1 MTPMTIVPVPARANR
16 VHTPL
21 RRVAILV
28 VSVFV
33 AVLAL
38 AFGPAGGA
46 AFAAQP
52 VAQCN
57 NVDNTPGLGLTCDVT
72 VTNNLNVATGVESSV
87 VTIKECHGPANTVPS
102 SCVGPTTTSYNTLT
116 TSVNQ
121 CNDSENGAGASVI
134 CKVQVINNIT
144 GGTSPTAATINQCV
158 GSGTGGGTQSTLN
171 CDPFPATTSSAS
183 VTQCNGSANG
193 GGAQNRVTCTVAT
206 GATESAQLA
215 VTIDQCNRSANG
227 GGAVVT
233 CSTELTTL
241 ALEAAVKLPKVSG

>member
-1 MTPMTIVPVPARANR
+1 MTAMTILPVPARANR
-16 VHTPL
+16 AHHTPL

-87 VTIKECHGPANTVPS
+87 VTIKECHGAANTVPS

-121 CNDSENGAGASVI
+121 SNNPKTAQEPASF
-134 CKVQVINNIT
+134 
-144 GGTSPTAATINQCV
+144 A
-158 GSGTGGGTQSTLN
+158 
-171 CDPFPATTSSAS
+171 
-183 VTQCNGSANG
+183 
-193 GGAQNRVTCTVAT
+193 RY
-206 GATESAQLA
+206 
-215 VTIDQCNRSANG
+215 R
-227 GGAVVT
+227 
-233 CSTELTTL
+233 
-241 ALEAAVKLPKVSG
+241 

>member
-1 MTPMTIVPVPARANR
+1 MTIISLSARDNR

-21 RRVAILV
+21 TRAAILV
-28 VSVFV
+28 VSVLV
-33 AVLAL
+33 AVVAL
-38 AFGPAGGA
+38 AFGPADGA

-57 NVDNTPGLGLTCDVT
+57 GVDDTGGLGLTCEVT

-87 VTIKECHGPANTVPS
+87 VTIKECHGAANTVPS
-102 SCVGPTTTSYNTLT
+102 SCTGPTTTSYNTLT

-121 CNDSENGAGASVI
+121 CNGSENGAGASVI
-134 CKVQVINNIT
+134 CRVQVINNIT

-158 GSGTGGGTQSTLN
+158 GSGTGGGAESTLA

-183 VTQCNGSANG
+183 ITQCNGSANG
-193 GGAQNRVTCTVAT
+193 GGAQSRVICTVAT
-206 GATESAQLA
+206 GSTESAQLA
-215 VTIDQCNRSANG
+215 VTINQCNGSANG

-241 ALEAAVKLPKVSG
+241 ALGAADKLPRISG